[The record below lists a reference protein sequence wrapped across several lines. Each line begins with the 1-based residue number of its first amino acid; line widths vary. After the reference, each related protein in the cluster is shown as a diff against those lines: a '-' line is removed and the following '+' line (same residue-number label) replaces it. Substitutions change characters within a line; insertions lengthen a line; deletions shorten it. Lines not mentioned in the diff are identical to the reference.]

1 MPRGATDL
9 DIYAGA
15 DNITSEA
22 LPDGLDFGDT
32 HLDDGTDDDDDATV
46 AAVGDDAGDA
56 ADAAGDGSDADGAEL
71 GDADAADNAAAAT
84 DADPTDADGDDD
96 ATDAKPAPAAK
107 EKDEKHFIPKARLD
121 QSIRK
126 QRLAEQRTL
135 ELETELAELRSAAV
149 EASRPKP
156 LTGEQIKAK
165 MAEANEALIGGDT
178 EKAAT
183 LQAELFASLA
193 PQPAPQVEAHTP
205 VDLAAEVEERLE
217 FKAVVKSVYARFP
230 ELDENHESFNEDL
243 GSESVE
249 LQRSYMKRGF
259 SMVEA
264 TQKAAEAVAKLNDLE
279 DRTAEKAPPAAVNKD
294 KVLQDAKTR
303 EKVAKAVKAPPP
315 MAGKTR
321 GEGSD
326 AVNIN
331 ELSDDEFMA
340 LPESVRNKMLG
351 MTL

>member
-1 MPRGATDL
+1 MPRGAIDL

-32 HLDDGTDDDDDATV
+32 HLDDGADDDDDSTV
-46 AAVGDDAGDA
+46 APVADDAGDA
-56 ADAAGDGSDADGAEL
+56 ADVPGDGSDATGTEL
-71 GDADAADNAAAAT
+71 DEPDADDDAADADAADAE
-84 DADPTDADGDDD
+84 
-96 ATDAKPAPAAK
+96 PAPAAK
-107 EKDEKHFIPKARLD
+107 EKGKEPFIPKSRLD

-126 QRLAEQRTL
+126 QRLAEQRSQ
-135 ELETELAELRSAAV
+135 ELETELAEMRTAAA
-149 EASRPKP
+149 EAARPKA
-156 LTGEQIKAK
+156 LTGEQIQAK

-178 EKAAT
+178 EKAAK

-193 PQPAPQVEAHTP
+193 PQPAAPVEKAAA

-230 ELDENHESFNEDL
+230 ELDENHELFNEEL

-249 LQRSYMKRGF
+249 LQRSYMNRGF

-279 DRTAEKAPPAAVNKD
+279 DRTAEKAPPAAASKD
-294 KVLQDAKTR
+294 KLLQDAKTR
-303 EKVAKAVKAPPP
+303 DKVAKAVKAPPP
-315 MAGKTR
+315 MAGKTK

-326 AVNIN
+326 KVNIN

>member
-1 MPRGATDL
+1 MPRGAIDL

-32 HLDDGTDDDDDATV
+32 HFDDGADDDDDSIV
-46 AAVGDDAGDA
+46 APVADDAGDA
-56 ADAAGDGSDADGAEL
+56 ADVPGDGSDAAGAEL
-71 GDADAADNAAAAT
+71 DEPDA
-84 DADPTDADGDDD
+84 DDD
-96 ATDAKPAPAAK
+96 AAAQPDDETDGADTDAADAKPAPAAK
-107 EKDEKHFIPKARLD
+107 EKDKEPKIPKSRLD

-126 QRLAEQRTL
+126 QRLAEQRSQ
-135 ELETELAELRSAAV
+135 ELETELAEMRTAAA
-149 EASRPKP
+149 EAARPKA
-156 LTGEQIKAK
+156 LTGEQIQAK

-178 EKAAT
+178 EKAAK

-193 PQPAPQVEAHTP
+193 PQPAAPVEKPAP
-205 VDLAAEVEERLE
+205 VDLAAEVEARIE
-217 FKAVVKSVYARFP
+217 FKAVVKSMYARFP
-230 ELDENHESFNEDL
+230 ELDENHELFNEEL

-249 LQRSYMKRGF
+249 LQRSYMNRGF

-279 DRTAEKAPPAAVNKD
+279 DRTAEKAPPAAASKD
-294 KVLQDAKTR
+294 KLLQDAKTR
-303 EKVAKAVKAPPP
+303 DKVAKAVKAPPP
-315 MAGKTR
+315 MAGKTK

-326 AVNIN
+326 KVNIN